1 MRLSFLYMPGCPA
14 CEKAKPQLNRFE
26 KANPG
31 ITVVRVNLLE
41 AKWTDPWSPTAT
53 PTYVFEV
60 PGRQRTRWEGMLS
73 ATEIGQFIN
82 KSKQMMG
89 IR

>member
-1 MRLSFLYMPGCPA
+1 MKLSFLYMPGCPA
-14 CEKAKPQLNRFE
+14 CDRAKPQLTRFE

-41 AKWTDPWSPTAT
+41 DKWVEPWSPDAT
-53 PTYVFEV
+53 PTYVLEV

-73 ATEIGQFIN
+73 ANEIGQFVN
-82 KSKQMMG
+82 KSKRIMG
-89 IR
+89 IA